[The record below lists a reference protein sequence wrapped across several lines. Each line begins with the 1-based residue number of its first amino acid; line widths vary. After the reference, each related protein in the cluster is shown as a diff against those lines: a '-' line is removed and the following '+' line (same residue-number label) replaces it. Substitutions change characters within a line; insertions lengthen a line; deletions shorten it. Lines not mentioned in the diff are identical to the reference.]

1 MVDSVFGI
9 VIGGW
14 IGQFELFKS
23 NTTKDVFSLI
33 LQNSQNSSFSN
44 IIHTF
49 SKMYGYFF
57 RNEKCMNIFLQ
68 KRLVNQMTSSKTFLW
83 QTSNYFRIRFSWD
96 LYLLKSEI
104 QGYRAVALRGK
115 KRQFRKDVFGIF
127 EILEYTFFFEHFQN
141 VSVLQFGSSL

>member
-1 MVDSVFGI
+1 MDSVFRI

-23 NTTKDVFSLI
+23 STTKNVFSLI
-33 LQNSQNSSFSN
+33 LQNFQNSSFSN

-49 SKMYGYFF
+49 SKMCEYFF

-83 QTSNYFRIRFSWD
+83 QTSNYFRIRFSWN